1 MKRLLALFIT
11 SLVIGGSLIADSAV
25 TFSKSQNLNF
35 YREVPSR
42 DLKGLAIRSDGR
54 IITGPQLSALAGNPV
69 ADLWWDIE
77 AVSDQRWLVGTGPS
91 GKILEIEVDASGGPF
106 SA

>member
-69 ADLWWDIE
+69 ADLWWDIF
-77 AVSDQRWLVGTGPS
+77 S
-91 GKILEIEVDASGGPF
+91 KI
-106 SA
+106 